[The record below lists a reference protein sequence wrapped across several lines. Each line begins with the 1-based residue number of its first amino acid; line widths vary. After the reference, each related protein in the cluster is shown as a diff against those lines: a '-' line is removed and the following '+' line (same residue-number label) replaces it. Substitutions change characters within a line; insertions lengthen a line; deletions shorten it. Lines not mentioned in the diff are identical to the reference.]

1 MRDVAK
7 PGPRRIVVVGG
18 GAGGAELVTALAR
31 RARRDG
37 TELVLVDSAPA
48 HLWKPRLHEVA
59 VGLIRQGEAEVSY
72 LALGQATGFSFVLGA
87 LTGLDAQSRTLQIGA
102 VQDEDGG
109 ELLPTREIAYDTL
122 VLAFGSQVN
131 DFGVPGVV
139 EHCHRLD
146 SGEQAG
152 AFQRRLLEAAVQ
164 VAAGKRDQ
172 LRIGIVGA
180 GATGVELAA
189 ELHQAVAA
197 MKRYGG
203 LAGVSRLQMTL
214 VDMAKRVL
222 AAEAPRTSAFA
233 HKALQ
238 QMGVDLRL
246 DASVDRVTAEA
257 LHLKDGGVVP
267 CELKVWASG
276 QIGLPLVE
284 TLGGLQIDKHRRIV
298 CDPFL
303 RCKGVS
309 DIYALGDC
317 AAVLAEPTSKAL
329 PATAQVAHQQANYLI
344 SRLGA
349 AKSGQAERPFRY
361 RARGSLVSLGSAT
374 AAGQLPTPG
383 KGSPLVLEGVLPK
396 LAYSSL
402 QFMHRAALSGW
413 PQAYAYSLA
422 DRLRRV
428 SAPAVKLHW

>member
-7 PGPRRIVVVGG
+7 PRPKRIVVVGG

-31 RARRDG
+31 RARRDE
-37 TELVLVDSAPA
+37 TELILVDHAPT

-59 VGLIRQGEAEVSY
+59 VGLIRPGEAEISY
-72 LALGQATGFSFVLGA
+72 LALGQANGFSFVLGA
-87 LTGLDAQSRTLQIGA
+87 LTGLNAQARTIQVGG

-109 ELLPTREIAYDTL
+109 ELLPVREIGYDTL
-122 VLAFGSQVN
+122 VLSFGSQGN
-131 DFGVPGVV
+131 DFGIPGVV
-139 EHCHRLD
+139 EHCHMLD
-146 SGEQAG
+146 SGAQAS
-152 AFQRRLLEAAVQ
+152 AFQRRLMDAAIQ

-203 LAGVSRLQMTL
+203 LAGVSRLQVTL

-233 HKALQ
+233 HQALAR
-238 QMGVDLRL
+238 MNVELRL
-246 DASVDRVTAEA
+246 DASVDRVSAEA
-257 LHLKDGGVVP
+257 LHLKGGDAIP

-276 QIGLPLVE
+276 EIGLPVVE
-284 TLGGLQIDKHRRIV
+284 KLDGLQIDKHRRIV

-303 RCKGVS
+303 CCKGVS

-317 AAVLAEPTSKAL
+317 AGVVDDLASEPL
-329 PATAQVAHQQANYLI
+329 PATAQVAHQQADYLI

-349 AKSGQAERPFRY
+349 AKADHAEKPFRY
-361 RARGSLVSLGSAT
+361 RARGSLVSLGGETAT
-374 AAGQLPTPG
+374 GQFPTPG

-396 LAYSSL
+396 LAYTSL

-413 PQAYAYSLA
+413 PQACAFSLA
-422 DRLRRV
+422 DRLRQV
-428 SAPAVKLHW
+428 SGPPVKLHW

>member
-7 PGPRRIVVVGG
+7 PGPKRIVVVGG

-31 RARRDG
+31 RAKRDG
-37 TELVLVDSAPA
+37 TELVLVDSALA

-59 VGLIRQGEAEVSY
+59 VGLLRPGEAEISY
-72 LALGQATGFSFVLGA
+72 LALGQANGFSFVLGA
-87 LTGLDAQSRTLQIGA
+87 LTGLDTRTRTIQIGA

-109 ELLPTREIAYDTL
+109 ELLPAREIAYDTL

-131 DFGVPGVV
+131 DFGIPGVV

-146 SGEQAG
+146 SGEQAA
-152 AFQRRLLEAAVQ
+152 AFQRRLMDAAIQ
-164 VAAGKRDQ
+164 VAAGRRDQ
-172 LRIGIVGA
+172 IRIGIVGA

-203 LAGVSRLQMTL
+203 LAGVTRLQVTL

-233 HKALQ
+233 HHALE
-238 QMGVDLRL
+238 QMNVDLRL

-257 LHLKDGGVVP
+257 LHLKGGDVIP

-276 QIGLPLVE
+276 EIGLPLAE
-284 TLGGLQIDKHRRIV
+284 RLGGLQIDKHRRIV
-298 CDPFL
+298 TDSFL
-303 RCKGVS
+303 SCKGVG

-317 AAVLAEPTSKAL
+317 AAVLADPNAKPL
-329 PATAQVAHQQANYLI
+329 PATAQVAHQQADYLI
-344 SRLGA
+344 RRLGG
-349 AKSGQAERPFRY
+349 AKSGQAERPFEY
-361 RARGSLVSLGSAT
+361 RARGSLVSLGGAA
-374 AAGQLPTPG
+374 AAGQFPTSG

-396 LAYSSL
+396 LAYASL

-413 PQAYAYSLA
+413 SQACAYSLA

-428 SAPAVKLHW
+428 SGPAVKLHW

>member
-7 PGPRRIVVVGG
+7 PRPKRIVVVGG

-31 RARRDG
+31 RARRDE
-37 TELVLVDSAPA
+37 TELILVDHAPT

-59 VGLIRQGEAEVSY
+59 VGLIRPGEAEISY
-72 LALGQATGFSFVLGA
+72 LALGQASGFSFVLGA
-87 LTGLDAQSRTLQIGA
+87 LTGLDAQARTIQVGG

-109 ELLPTREIAYDTL
+109 ELLPAREIAYDTL

-146 SGEQAG
+146 SGEQAS
-152 AFQRRLLEAAVQ
+152 AFQRRLMDAAIQ
-164 VAAGKRDQ
+164 VAAGRRDQ
-172 LRIGIVGA
+172 IRIGIVGA

-203 LAGVSRLQMTL
+203 LAGVTRLQVTL
-214 VDMAKRVL
+214 VDMAKRVM

-233 HKALQ
+233 HHTLEK
-238 QMGVDLRL
+238 MNVDLRL

-257 LHLKDGGVVP
+257 LHLKGGDVIP

-276 QIGLPLVE
+276 EIGLPLAE
-284 TLGGLQIDKHRRIV
+284 KLGGLQIDKHRRIV
-298 CDPFL
+298 TDSFL
-303 RCKGVS
+303 SCKGVG

-317 AAVLAEPTSKAL
+317 AAILADPNAKPL
-329 PATAQVAHQQANYLI
+329 PARAQVAHRQADYLI
-344 SRLGA
+344 SRLA
-349 AKSGQAERPFRY
+349 RAKSGQTEKSFRY
-361 RARGSLVSLGSAT
+361 RARGSLVSLGGAA
-374 AAGQLPTPG
+374 AAGQFPTPS

-396 LAYSSL
+396 LAYASL
-402 QFMHRAALSGW
+402 
-413 PQAYAYSLA
+413 
-422 DRLRRV
+422 
-428 SAPAVKLHW
+428 